1 MRLIAEFFKIYAQN
15 FLFAFIVV
23 LGSVVFLSI
32 STYFYFAKDL
42 KNKEVIMNRNN
53 AGITLFDIKDRPFF
67 SFYKAKREVFVPINE
82 IPLSVQNAIIASE
95 DKDYYKHPGFSV
107 KSIIRSIILNIKE
120 KEVVYGGSTITQQ
133 LIKNSLLTS
142 DKTFLRKYREIVLA
156 EEIERRFTKSEILE
170 MYLNSVYFGEGAYGI
185 EEASQTYFNK
195 RARQLNL
202 SESAMLIGLL
212 PSPSNLSPISG
223 NKSLTKVRQEFV
235 LNTMYKEEYISF
247 NEWIMAKKEKL
258 NFNYTIDI
266 NNKAPHFALFVRDKL
281 IEKYGENELSKSG
294 FKIKTTIDLDWQY
307 FAENTVRDQVE
318 KLKRNNVSNGAVVVI
333 DARTGEIKAMVGS
346 KDWYDSSFGKVNMT
360 TVPRQVGSSF
370 KPIIYARAFEKGII
384 TASTVLNDK
393 PAVFAGG
400 YKPQNYDKRFRG
412 EVLVRR
418 SLANSLNVPS
428 VQVMSKLGVES
439 GLKIAQR
446 LGITTLN
453 DQSKYGLSLVLGAGE
468 VPLLELTNAYTVFAS
483 GGLKNDPTAIL
494 EIRDKYDNLIYK
506 YTPKRERVLNAGSA
520 FLISSIL
527 SDRQARREVFGNVLD
542 ISKIAAVKTGT
553 TENYKDSLTLGY
565 TPDLSIGAWVGNN
578 DNTPMDN
585 IAGSLGAAPIW
596 KQLMEKFLEGKP
608 NQEFTVPQG
617 IVKATVCIS
626 TSSAMLEYFTEETK
640 PKDCSL

>member
-1 MRLIAEFFKIYAQN
+1 MKFIAEFFKIYAQN

-23 LGSVVFLSI
+23 LGIVSFLSI

-67 SFYKAKREVFVPINE
+67 SFYKAKGKVFVPISE

-107 KSIIRSIILNIKE
+107 KSIIRSIVLNIKE
-120 KEVVYGGSTITQQ
+120 KEVIYGGSTITQQ
-133 LIKNSLLTS
+133 LVKNSLLNS

-156 EEIERRFTKSEILE
+156 EETERRFTKKDILE

-195 RARQLNL
+195 RAKQLKL
-202 SESAMLIGLL
+202 SESAMLIATL

-223 NKSLTKVRQEFV
+223 NKNLAKIHQEFV
-235 LNTMYKEEYISF
+235 LNSMYKEGYISL
-247 NEWIMAKKEKL
+247 NELIMAKKEEL
-258 NFNYTIDI
+258 NFNYTINI

-318 KLKRNNVSNGAVVVI
+318 KLKRNNVDNGAAVVI
-333 DARTGEIKAMVGS
+333 IPSTGEIKAMVGS
-346 KDWYDSSFGKVNMT
+346 KNWHDSTLGKVNMV

-370 KPIIYARAFEKGII
+370 KPIIYAGAFEKGII
-384 TASTVLNDK
+384 TASTILNDK
-393 PAVFAGG
+393 PTVFPGR
-400 YKPQNYDKRFRG
+400 YKPQNYDRLFRG
-412 EVLVRR
+412 NVSVRR
-418 SLANSLNVPS
+418 ALANSLNVPS
-428 VQVMSKLGVES
+428 VEVMSKLRVES
-439 GLKIAQR
+439 GLEMAQR
-446 LGITTLN
+446 LGITTLE
-453 DQSKYGLSLVLGAGE
+453 DRSKYGLSLVLGAGE
-468 VPLLELTNAYTVFAS
+468 VPLFELTNAYAVFAN
-483 GGLKNDPTAIL
+483 GGLRNDPTVIL
-494 EIRDKYDNLIYK
+494 EIKDKYDNLIYK
-506 YTPKRERVLNAGSA
+506 YTPKRERVLSAKSA

-527 SDRQARREVFGNVLD
+527 SDRKARSEVFGNVLD
-542 ISKIAAVKTGT
+542 ISKTAAVKTGT

-565 TPDLSIGAWVGNN
+565 APDLAIGVWVGNN
-578 DNTPMDN
+578 NNAPMDN

-596 KQLMEKFLEGKP
+596 KALMEKFLERTP
-608 NQEFTVPQG
+608 NQNFA
-617 IVKATVCIS
+617 I
-626 TSSAMLEYFTEETK
+626 
-640 PKDCSL
+640 